1 MADSQDKRL
10 PATGRKIGKARKEGQ
25 VARSRDLG
33 HLLAFAAGGALLV
46 AGARPLTDWLV
57 ALMAAGLRFD
67 RSVVLDPG
75 TMADRLTEQS
85 WPMLAFVVISGV
97 VMAAVAVAGSVYS
110 GGWNFTL
117 KPLMPRFD
125 KINPFTGIGRMFN
138 KSQLLPLAKSCLLA
152 IVLFIVGGIYLHDH
166 REDFSQLIAQPL
178 PSALAGAGEIIVG
191 GLMLM
196 LLAMAIFAVVD
207 VPLQRWLLADSLKMS
222 HEEVK
227 QEHKDVEGNT
237 EVKGKIKA
245 TMRQRARQ
253 RILAAVPAADIV
265 VMNPTHFAV
274 ALKYDEAGSGAP
286 RVVAKGADALAFRI
300 RDIATEA
307 RVPVLQ
313 APPLARALYA
323 HCEIDQEIPGALF
336 AAVAQVLAWV
346 YRLRAALAAGQ
357 PLPDAPAALNVP
369 PELDPLTK
377 TAKTGRGADK

>member
-33 HLLAFAAGGALLV
+33 HLVAFAAGGALLV
-46 AGARPLTDWLV
+46 AAARPLTDFLV
-57 ALMAAGLRFD
+57 TLLARGLRFD
-67 RSVVLDPG
+67 RSAVADPKQMTG
-75 TMADRLTEQS
+75 LLEEQV
-85 WPMLAFVVISGV
+85 WQMLALVVPMGT
-97 VMAAVAVAGSVYS
+97 VMALVAVAASVYS

-117 KPLMPRFD
+117 KPIQPKFSKLDP
-125 KINPFTGIGRMFN
+125 IAGLGRMFS
-138 KSQLLPLAKSCLLA
+138 KSQFLPLAKSCLLA
-152 IVLFIVGGIYLHDH
+152 LALFITGGLYLRDH
-166 REDFSQLIAQPL
+166 RDDFTQLLAQPL
-178 PSALAGAGEIIVG
+178 PSALAGAGEIVLG

-196 LLAMAIFAVVD
+196 MLVLVVFAVVD

-222 HEEVK
+222 HDEVK
-227 QEHKDVEGNT
+227 QEHKEVEGNT
-237 EVKGKIKA
+237 EVKGKMKA
-245 TMRQRARQ
+245 MMRDRARK
-253 RILAAVPAADIV
+253 RMLTAVPQADIV

-274 ALKYDEAGSGAP
+274 ALKYDEAGTGAP

-323 HCEIDQEIPGALF
+323 HCEIDQEIPGPLF

-346 YRLRAALAAGQ
+346 YQLRAALAAGQ
-357 PLPDAPAALNVP
+357 PLPSAPAVIGVP
-369 PELDPLTK
+369 PELDPANK
-377 TAKTGRGADK
+377 PRRPGADQ